1 MSLNNTGNS
10 LMLPLLNRN
19 MAGRYSCNASNAYTR
34 SSSQIEVTV
43 NCEYYRFFICFINR
57 INASTLNPL

>member
-1 MSLNNTGNS
+1 MSLNNIGNS

-19 MAGRYSCNASNAYTR
+19 QAGRYSCNASNAYTR

-43 NCEYYRFFICFINR
+43 NCEYPSFCICFIN
-57 INASTLNPL
+57 